1 MPAKFHLGIDTG
13 GTFTDFVL
21 LSPTGIK
28 VHKVLSTPDDPA
40 AAIRQGILELD
51 LIDRIRQDEV
61 SIIHGTTVATN
72 TTLEGKGVRTA
83 YITNRGLGDL
93 LTIGRQTRA
102 KLYDLQPEAVHPPVS
117 KDLIIE
123 TGGRLSA
130 NGDVVESLTSE
141 DLLQLNRQLQ
151 QIKPESVAI
160 NLLFSFVDDRF
171 EKAIEA
177 AIHQETSRHSDQ
189 ELFISRSSHVLP
201 EFREYER
208 GIATWLN
215 AWLGPII
222 KRYILELKEVVEP
235 SPLAIMQSSGGTI
248 GANQAA
254 TRAVNLLL
262 SGPAGGL
269 AGSKY
274 MGELNQ
280 NRRLITFDMGG
291 TSTDVALIDQQI
303 RLTSEGRIG
312 PYPIAIPMA
321 DMHTIG
327 AGGGSIATIDAGGL
341 LQVGP
346 ESAGA
351 SPGPACYGLGGTTAT
366 VTDAN
371 TVLGRLQA
379 DAFLGGRMHLDVDAA
394 RKAVGIVAA
403 QMGMTVEDAAEGIVE
418 LANENM
424 IQALRVISIE
434 RGYDPKEFQLVCFGG
449 AGGLH
454 FCALAEALQI
464 NQALVPIYAGVLS
477 AFGMLVAPPMRQFS
491 RTHRRLLA
499 ELDEKVLRDLF
510 QQLKNSGIKE
520 LSDEGVK
527 PGSIVSEASLD
538 LRYQGQSY
546 TLNLPYHD
554 DPLVDGP
561 LLEVIAEEFHQQ
573 HQRSYGHRLHR
584 AVELLNLRLSL
595 RAPGTDI
602 VLPKL
607 RHVPSDSPV
616 KQAALYGFSTAV
628 NIYRREMLAAGAT
641 VAGPA
646 LITETLSTTLIQPGW
661 TATVD
666 EFGNMLLTH
675 HSYSDAGSSQAATT

>member
-1 MPAKFHLGIDTG
+1 MSTKLHLGIDTG

-21 LSPTGIK
+21 LSPAGMKI
-28 VHKVLSTPDDPA
+28 HKVLSTPDSPA
-40 AAIRQGILELD
+40 RAIRQGILELNLSD
-51 LIDRIRQDEV
+51 AIKKGEV
-61 SIIHGTTVATN
+61 SIIHGTTIATN

-93 LTIGRQTRA
+93 LTIGRQIRA
-102 KLYDLQPEAVHPPVS
+102 KLYDLRPKGVQPPVGR
-117 KDLIIE
+117 DLVIE
-123 TGGRLSA
+123 TGGRLGA
-130 NGDVVESLTSE
+130 QGELVEPLTSE
-141 DLLQLNRQLQ
+141 DLR
-151 QIKPESVAI
+151 QIKEQLHKIKPRSVAI

-177 AIHQETSRHSDQ
+177 AIRDGDQ
-189 ELFISRSSHVLP
+189 NLDQDLFISRSSHVLP

-215 AWLGPII
+215 GWLGPII
-222 KRYILELKEVVEP
+222 NRYMLQLKDALKP

-248 GANQAA
+248 GADQAA

-269 AGSKY
+269 AGAKY

-291 TSTDVALIDQQI
+291 TSTDVALIDGQI
-303 RLTSEGRIG
+303 RLTSEGHIG

-327 AGGGSIATIDAGGL
+327 AGGGSIASVDAGGL

-351 SPGPACYGLGGTTAT
+351 NPGPACYGLGGTVAT

-371 TVLGRLQA
+371 TVLGRLRP
-379 DAFLGGRMHLDVDAA
+379 DAFLGGRMYLDVDAA
-394 RKAVGIVAA
+394 RKAVAIVAA
-403 QMGMTVEDAAEGIVE
+403 QMDVSVEDAAAGIIE
-418 LANENM
+418 LANEHM
-424 IQALRVISIE
+424 IQALRVISVQ
-434 RGYDPKEFQLVCFGG
+434 RGYDPKDFQLVCFGG

-454 FCALAEALQI
+454 FCALAQALQI
-464 NQALVPIYAGVLS
+464 EQALVPIFAGVLS
-477 AFGMLVAPPMRQFS
+477 AFGMLVAAPTRQFS

-499 ELDEKVLRDLF
+499 DLDEQDIQDLF
-510 QQLKNSGIKE
+510 QQLRLTGIEE
-520 LSDEGVK
+520 LSEEGID
-527 PGSIVSEASLD
+527 PASISSEASLD
-538 LRYQGQSY
+538 LRYEGQSY
-546 TLNLPYHD
+546 SLNVPWHHLNS
-554 DPLVDGP
+554 
-561 LLEVIAEEFHQQ
+561 LEEEFHQQ

-595 RAPGTDI
+595 TAPHADI
-602 VLPKL
+602 LLPKL
-607 RHVPSDSPV
+607 DPV
-616 KQAALYGFSTAV
+616 ASTKPLRQADLYGFSGPV
-628 NIYRREMLAAGAT
+628 NIYGREMLANGAT

-646 LITETLSTTLIQPGW
+646 LITETVATTLILPGW
-661 TATVD
+661 TARVD
-666 EFGNMLLTH
+666 TFGNMLLTRN
-675 HSYSDAGSSQAATT
+675 S